1 MFVNIEI
8 DCKFNRDVIEGIVY
22 DSAIDVNEA
31 AIGLSKASTNN
42 SILQKFI
49 STAMKTH
56 LKLFYNCATK
66 HYITSSNAIHNH
78 SFKCPTL
85 VLLSRN
91 DEVANHVNTFKAI
104 DNWKRNGIKV
114 FHKCWENSPHV
125 SHYFKYPQEYQ
136 TLIETFLKNINAL

>member
-1 MFVNIEI
+1 M
-8 DCKFNRDVIEGIVY
+8 KGIVY

-31 AIGLSKASTNN
+31 PIGLSKATTNN
-42 SILQKFI
+42 SFLQKFI
-49 STAMKTH
+49 ATAMKTH
-56 LKLFYNCATK
+56 LRIFYNCATK
-66 HYITSSNAIHNH
+66 HYITSSNAIHNQY
-78 SFKCPTL
+78 FRCPTL

-104 DNWKRNGIKV
+104 DNWKGKGIQV

-136 TLIETFLKNINAL
+136 NLIESFLKNINAI